1 MKRFLTSSPQSKIPG
16 ALGAIFGS
24 SFLLEKVPI
33 SLKGGSPFWNVLT
46 QPSPYLA
53 DPLPNAPTV
62 VTLKFTKGAECRTP
76 RSRMQNQGPNAEHHV
91 ANFLGVMLILRS
103 IFWPLK
109 RKLMEFSCHIQLS
122 SVPPRCVMLW
132 RSPEM
137 NFIRHPR
144 VTKLF
149 CIGPPLNRGQGR
161 TYCSQFRPNSL
172 IKKNPIFSVQWISTD
187 KGNYFTFCQL
197 ECFQSQCCTLVG
209 ASLKN
214 RRKNFENLK
223 NLNFEKTLKT
233 TVALW
238 RISQKLMQNESK
250 FLFNNN
256 HR

>member
-1 MKRFLTSSPQSKIPG
+1 MQMKCHSSRIWRYLHNENLRRFQMLPKHIGFHCHNGMHSP
-16 ALGAIFGS
+16 
-24 SFLLEKVPI
+24 
-33 SLKGGSPFWNVLT
+33 
-46 QPSPYLA
+46 
-53 DPLPNAPTV
+53 
-62 VTLKFTKGAECRTP
+62 
-76 RSRMQNQGPNAEHHV
+76 
-91 ANFLGVMLILRS
+91 
-103 IFWPLK
+103 
-109 RKLMEFSCHIQLS
+109 
-122 SVPPRCVMLW
+122 
-132 RSPEM
+132 
-137 NFIRHPR
+137 HPR
-144 VTKLF
+144 NTS
-149 CIGPPLNRGQGR
+149 LNTLCFQFIQVVSLGQTPSSR
-161 TYCSQFRPNSL
+161 KAPF
-172 IKKNPIFSVQWISTD
+172 FSVQWISTD